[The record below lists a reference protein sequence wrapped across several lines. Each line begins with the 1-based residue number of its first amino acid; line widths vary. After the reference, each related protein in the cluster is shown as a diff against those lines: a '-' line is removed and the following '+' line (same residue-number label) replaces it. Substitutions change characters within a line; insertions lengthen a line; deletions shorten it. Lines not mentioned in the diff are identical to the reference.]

1 MINDVITLASN
12 IISALFRF
20 IFGLEI
26 EENVS
31 LGTIYVVLFIIGLV
45 LFLIFGKKGS
55 DK

>member
-1 MINDVITLASN
+1 MINDIIALISS

-31 LGTIYVVLFIIGLV
+31 LGTIYVVLFLIGIV
-45 LFLIFGKKGS
+45 LFMIFGKKGR